1 MKFVCSL
8 IFIWLSSL
16 TIFADDKVL
25 IDYSEAD
32 SLKVVNLLEA
42 VKLIGSNEPLPVF
55 FGKQLLGVPYVSST
69 LEIGGYERLIVN
81 LRQLDCTTFVENV
94 TALSVCAREN
104 YSSFSDYCRILKKL
118 RYWGGEIKNYTS
130 RLHYFSWWGLDNQK
144 KGFITEVSCG
154 DSLFSATQVLSVDY
168 MTKNSHLYKHLSSN
182 AFYRDSIRNYENLYN
197 GLKFSF
203 LPKNRLK
210 NSKDIISKIRSGDI
224 IAIVTNK
231 KGLDISHVGIA
242 IWIKGKLHLMHA
254 SSLKKKVIIDDLT
267 LYDYSMKQKS
277 NLGIR
282 VFRIVGF

>member
-16 TIFADDKVL
+16 TIFPDDKVL

-69 LEIGGYERLIVN
+69 LEIGVYERLIVN

-168 MTKNSHLYKHLSSN
+168 MTKNSHLYKHLSSKCL
-182 AFYRDSIRNYENLYN
+182 YSIE
-197 GLKFSF
+197 SF
-203 LPKNRLK
+203 QLFVNC
-210 NSKDIISKIRSGDI
+210 
-224 IAIVTNK
+224 
-231 KGLDISHVGIA
+231 
-242 IWIKGKLHLMHA
+242 
-254 SSLKKKVIIDDLT
+254 
-267 LYDYSMKQKS
+267 
-277 NLGIR
+277 
-282 VFRIVGF
+282 F